1 MLKGEKVCAKTGGN
15 VHLLVNRAAITKTA
29 TSRALWQLTF
39 YKAIR
44 ITRAAK
50 IASYKEYRLCKM
62 PENGKYGD
70 YTYKIPNKYVSI
82 NRSEKAIV
90 FHLPKG
96 YIVELRNGRTNQ
108 TAELTVTE
116 FFAEVAGKDESAYS
130 RK

>member
-1 MLKGEKVCAKTGGN
+1 MFGKDEKYEKNT
-15 VHLLVNRAAITKTA
+15 VHISV
-29 TSRALWQLTF
+29 SS
-39 YKAIR
+39 
-44 ITRAAK
+44 AAK

-90 FHLPKG
+90 FHLPKD
-96 YIVELRNGRTNQ
+96 YIFKLRNVRTNQ

-116 FFAEVAGKDESAYS
+116 FFAEAAGKDERAYA